1 MNTTTAAARA
11 LAARKQMQA
20 GLLTLVCVTALLF
33 CQRAHAVEA
42 DFESAVQDVAL
53 VATATAPAP
62 VVTAPRAGRLLL
74 AVTRLGER
82 VMRLAPWHRQ
92 AVVLQPAPTPL
103 MAADEDGAP
112 ATAEAAAGGREAW
125 NLKAS
130 PDPLVALIQMSRPTL
145 RLAGGP
151 EISVRVLGGLSV
163 TLKSQF

>member
-53 VATATAPAP
+53 VAPAPAS
-62 VVTAPRAGRLLL
+62 VVAAPRAGRLLL

-103 MAADEDGAP
+103 MAAAEDGAP
-112 ATAEAAAGGREAW
+112 ATAEAAAVGREAW

>member
-53 VATATAPAP
+53 VAPAP

-103 MAADEDGAP
+103 MAAAEDGAP
-112 ATAEAAAGGREAW
+112 ATAEAAAVGREAW

>member
-1 MNTTTAAARA
+1 MNTTTAPAKA
-11 LAARKQMQA
+11 LAARKLMQA
-20 GLLTLVCVTALLF
+20 GLLTLLCATGLLL
-33 CQRAHAVEA
+33 CQQARAVEA
-42 DFESAVQDVAL
+42 DFEAAAQDVA
-53 VATATAPAP
+53 VVATAPA
-62 VVTAPRAGRLLL
+62 APRTGRLLL

-92 AVVLQPAPTPL
+92 AVVLPPAPAPL
-103 MAADEDGAP
+103 MAAAEDGA
-112 ATAEAAAGGREAW
+112 TASADAAVAGREAW

>member
-42 DFESAVQDVAL
+42 DFESALQDVAL
-53 VATATAPAP
+53 VAPAPAP
-62 VVTAPRAGRLLL
+62 VVAAPRAGRLLL

-103 MAADEDGAP
+103 MAAAEDGAP
-112 ATAEAAAGGREAW
+112 ATAEAAAVGREAW